1 MSSWRWHWCRVDIDI
16 DVNEMQLA
24 TVIWFEWCSGL
35 GIGQI
40 QHRNSSSGTL
50 QPLLCFCITQ
60 RLTLILAL
68 TWIVHYLYH
77 ATFNT
82 TIGIDVG
89 ELSISNNYKCHRGNT
104 HPLVDEQGSV
114 ETINLVIVLT
124 KQQYLSLTNTNT
136 DTDINTD
143 TNTDT
148 DTCQLLWLK
157 LTTKNWLSWA
167 QGRFVCQ
174 YNKVKLVLLLLN

>member
-1 MSSWRWHWCRVDIDI
+1 MVFWPWHWA
-16 DVNEMQLA
+16 NSTSQLIVWYVA
-24 TVIWFEWCSGL
+24 TTTV
-35 GIGQI
+35 
-40 QHRNSSSGTL
+40 
-50 QPLLCFCITQ
+50 LL
-60 RLTLILAL
+60 
-68 TWIVHYLYH
+68 YD

-148 DTCQLLWLK
+148 DTCQLL
-157 LTTKNWLSWA
+157 
-167 QGRFVCQ
+167 
-174 YNKVKLVLLLLN
+174 